1 VTASKDSFGGVLYLH
16 WGWARGEHA
25 VAGMQ
30 PSEGMRFLM
39 ETPETHCSRES
50 QAFIQQEIDRPSKAW
65 VQEVV
70 RSDRES
76 EFVKLRTEDFVLLP
90 DLNGHRRQA
99 RAFRA
104 RPLQLLAAGAGAG
117 NWPRYESGWKMADW
131 KQQGGV
137 ERDWKHQGGIERD
150 WKHQGGVE
158 RDWKHQGGI
167 ERDWKHQ
174 GGIERDWKH
183 QGGVDRDWKHQGGVE
198 RDWKQPTPREAPS
211 QGGLFGSWR
220 GGETQPQHNRARS
233 WPIEGGC
240 AEDANA
246 ADAAAAK
253 SIAPRQARHRF
264 NWLAIVA
271 DPSLRSVRD
280 LRGEHVGM
288 LERLYEQCVSAI
300 QKEYAGV
307 GEGDIMVFANYPPSV
322 YKLHFHF
329 CVPFFQ
335 PTAYDA
341 FRMHS
346 LSGIINNLRVHPLYY
361 KVSTLQI
368 PVHSGSELYRA
379 MRNDGAIINDKGRQ
393 VKNDGAIINDKGR
406 QEKNEGGAITVQ

>member
-1 VTASKDSFGGVLYLH
+1 M
-16 WGWARGEHA
+16 
-25 VAGMQ
+25 AGMQ

-39 ETPETHCSRES
+39 ETPEAHCSRES

-104 RPLQLLAAGAGAG
+104 RPLQILAAGAGAG

-137 ERDWKHQGGIERD
+137 ERDWKHQGG
-150 WKHQGGVE
+150 
-158 RDWKHQGGI
+158 
-167 ERDWKHQ
+167 
-174 GGIERDWKH
+174 
-183 QGGVDRDWKHQGGVE
+183 VD

-240 AEDANA
+240 AEDANT
-246 ADAAAAK
+246 ADASAAK

-379 MRNDGAIINDKGRQ
+379 MRHEG
-393 VKNDGAIINDKGR
+393 VIINDKGR